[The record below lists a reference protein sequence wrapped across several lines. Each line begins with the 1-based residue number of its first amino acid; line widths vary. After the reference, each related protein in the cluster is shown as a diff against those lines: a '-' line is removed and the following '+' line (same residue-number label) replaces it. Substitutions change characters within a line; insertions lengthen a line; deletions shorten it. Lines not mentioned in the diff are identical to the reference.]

1 MSPLEICRQLRHLD
15 IELRDL
21 EAEGRELEVQIRSG
35 TCHSLLLDFEKLS
48 LIHWQLEQKFAV
60 ILHTVCPRY
69 NAVFVVHDNEPH
81 YKRGALN
88 SMLPYLPPG
97 GTIVQ

>member
-35 TCHSLLLDFEKLS
+35 MCPSLLLDVGELS
-48 LIHWQLEQKFAV
+48 LKHWQLQNKFAV
-60 ILHTVCPRY
+60 VLHTVCPRY
-69 NAVFVVHDNEPH
+69 NAVLVVHDNEP
-81 YKRGALN
+81 AL
-88 SMLPYLPPG
+88 
-97 GTIVQ
+97 